1 MKIRHGV
8 VSRFTHNACWDILT
22 QAMADVPS
30 RSHSNSNLAAQA
42 TEDEPTTTT
51 STTETDTP
59 AVTESTPAKVK
70 SPPSK
75 TRPSRRF
82 GTQSTTLEALDDSL
96 GPLGPLGDVPA
107 EAAPVEER
115 PAPPRKEQAARNAP
129 PTALM
134 ESTTLDDDGTSTI
147 SGRAPPPV
155 QPAPVA
161 DAPRRQMQP
170 SVSIE
175 QAAKPSFDISVG
187 DPHKVGDLTSSHTVY
202 QVRTKTS
209 SKAYRTPEFTV
220 SRRYRDFL
228 WLYNQLHNNNPG
240 VVVPPPPE
248 KQAMNRFD
256 LNFVESR
263 RAALE
268 RMLNKAAAH
277 PVLQHD
283 GDLKIFLES
292 ETFNVDIKHKERKDV
307 GLPEAK
313 SGGGMLGAIGLSVGS
328 STKFV
333 EHDDVSAAY
342 SSYIESLPPSPALPE
357 PVVPSYQTYTMMS
370 QWFHDRRIY
379 LDALETQL
387 KALLKS
393 TDTVVAQ
400 RKSLAE
406 SCQDFSASLHQL
418 ASVELSPDLSAPL
431 DALSD
436 IQMRIRDLNDRQA
449 QQDVLTLG
457 IVIDEYI
464 RLIGSIKTAFQQ
476 RQKAYHNWHT
486 AEAALQKLKNTHDKL
501 LRAGRTQQDRLSQMQ
516 ADVADAER
524 RVHQARLL
532 FEDMG
537 RLMRSELDRF
547 EREKVDDFKSGVETF
562 LESAIEAQ
570 KELIEL
576 WETYLLQLDA
586 DDDESAP
593 YFAAG
598 VNASERNADQDASSR
613 DAAEGGEAPAA
624 EASEETGNTEEQ
636 QSSLA
641 PAAAAEVESEA

>member
-1 MKIRHGV
+1 MEEDSPWG
-8 VSRFTHNACWDILT
+8 
-22 QAMADVPS
+22 DVPS

-42 TEDEPTTTT
+42 TQDEPTTSTSKAT
-51 STTETDTP
+51 PSTTETDTP
-59 AVTESTPAKVK
+59 AASDNTRAKVK

-107 EAAPVEER
+107 EAAPIEER
-115 PAPPRKEQAARNAP
+115 PAPPQKEQNARHAP

-155 QPAPVA
+155 QPAPAA
-161 DAPRRQMQP
+161 DAPKRQTQP

-202 QVRTKTS
+202 QVRTKTT

-256 LNFVESR
+256 QNFVESR

-268 RMLNKAAAH
+268 RMLNKSAAH

-283 GDLKIFLES
+283 GDLKLFLES
-292 ETFNVDIKHKERKDV
+292 EAFNVDIKHKERKDV
-307 GLPEAK
+307 GLPETK

-333 EHDDVSAAY
+333 EHDD
-342 SSYIESLPPSPALPE
+342 
-357 PVVPSYQTYTMMS
+357 
-370 QWFHDRRIY
+370 WFHDRKIY

-418 ASVELSPDLSAPL
+418 ASVELSPELSAPL

-598 VNASERNADQDASSR
+598 VNASERNIDQESSQR
-613 DAAEGGEAPAA
+613 DATESGEAPAA
-624 EASEETGNTEEQ
+624 GAASETSNTEEQ
-636 QSSLA
+636 HSEL
-641 PAAAAEVESEA
+641 PPPAAEVESEA